1 MTAKARK
8 ITEADI
14 ENLPDHVGDHIPKA
28 TRLQLHRE
36 VEELHQANRNDT
48 DDPGF
53 RLILISAPKG
63 AGKSTWATA
72 MAMQFYIRGYFC
84 LSNLSLLF
92 GHNVLDASAIFN
104 LGRSMPPRS
113 VLVVD
118 ELQAL
123 ASRYDQ
129 AALRSR
135 SLVGGLAGLRKRR
148 VTVIACTSQESMVS
162 RDFLHEV
169 DELFSLKPARWR
181 VQPKGQS
188 YPAWCHVRVYRIAPR
203 PYAWESG
210 KSLTEKYGVGPATR
224 KPKLQRVRGVS
235 PKHIFQAAALQSSFA
250 ELPYQGGEAV
260 SIKASDMREALEQG
274 GIIELEDADLEADD
288 LENTAEAEAYQE
300 QLQLDQ
306 TEITR
311 LWSGVIALGLQAERS
326 VPLPLLLT
334 KMAMNGS
341 PFAPSDLE
349 GLLSRW
355 TSRRSGSSAPV
366 PIDELRGWFTPRS

>member
-1 MTAKARK
+1 M
-8 ITEADI
+8 
-14 ENLPDHVGDHIPKA
+14 
-28 TRLQLHRE
+28 
-36 VEELHQANRNDT
+36 
-48 DDPGF
+48 
-53 RLILISAPKG
+53 
-63 AGKSTWATA
+63 
-72 MAMQFYIRGYFC
+72 
-84 LSNLSLLF
+84 
-92 GHNVLDASAIFN
+92 
-104 LGRSMPPRS
+104 
-113 VLVVD
+113 VD

-129 AALRSR
+129 ASLRSR

-162 RDFLHEV
+162 RDILHEV
-169 DELFSLKPARWR
+169 DELFTLKPARWR

-188 YPAWCHVRVYRIAPR
+188 YPAWCHVRVYRIAPK

-235 PKHIFQAAALQSSFA
+235 PKHIFQSAALQSSFA

-260 SIKASDMREALEQG
+260 SIKASDMRSALEQG
-274 GIIELEDADLEADD
+274 GIIELEDDTEQDGDD

-300 QLQLDQ
+300 QLRLDRD
-306 TEITR
+306 EVTR

-326 VPLPLLLT
+326 MPLPLLLT
-334 KMAMNGS
+334 KLGISGNV
-341 PFAPSDLE
+341 FVPSELE

-355 TSRRSGSSAPV
+355 TSRRSGSNAPV
-366 PIDELRGWFTPRS
+366 SIEELRGWFAPRG